1 MSTLALS
8 IMPRSSKRLFAA
20 VAACA
25 LLASAPVVAPTAA
38 EAAKASASTP
48 CGANDLAKGKAKCD
62 PFDGDGR
69 KN

>member
-8 IMPRSSKRLFAA
+8 IMPRSSKRLLAA

-25 LLASAPVVAPTAA
+25 LLASAPAVAPTAA
-38 EAAKASASTP
+38 NASSSCDAK
-48 CGANDLAKGKAKCD
+48 DIAKDKPKCD